1 MTNSMTLEPNS
12 YVLSLNF
19 FITKMGAGM
28 RTQHREERLQPP
40 NLNLIVFKMFPKP
53 VLEVG
58 MIPESSLD
66 GYHDFLFIVRRGQN
80 IGIEKNYWT

>member
-1 MTNSMTLEPNS
+1 
-12 YVLSLNF
+12 
-19 FITKMGAGM
+19 M

-40 NLNLIVFKMFPKP
+40 KLNLIIFKMFPKP

-58 MIPESSLD
+58 IIPESSLD